1 MPDVLVFVYGSLK
14 RGFRHH
20 AVLGAAP
27 LVREASTAPG
37 YRLVRYG
44 EYPALA
50 RDLGGTER
58 VYGEL
63 YRVALGDLPRL
74 DAFEDVPELYQR
86 ELISLDS
93 GEQAEAYVIS
103 ADVAARHAPVPCGT
117 WEERV

>member
-1 MPDVLVFVYGSLK
+1 VPSVLVFVYGSLK

-20 AVLGAAP
+20 AVLGAAQ

-50 RDLGGTER
+50 PDPGGSER

-63 YRVALGDLPRL
+63 YWVELSDLPRL
-74 DAFEDVPELYQR
+74 DGFEDVPELYQR
-86 ELISLDS
+86 GEVTLDG
-93 GEQAEAYVIS
+93 GERAEAYLIS
-103 ADVAARHAPVPCGT
+103 AQVAARHPPVPFGK
-117 WEERV
+117 WEERF

>member
-20 AVLGAAP
+20 SVLGSAQ

-50 RDLGGTER
+50 RDPGGNER

-63 YRVALGDLPRL
+63 YRVAPNELPRL

-86 ELISLDS
+86 ELITLDG

-103 ADVAARHAPVPCGT
+103 ADVAARHLPVPFGK
-117 WEERV
+117 WEERF